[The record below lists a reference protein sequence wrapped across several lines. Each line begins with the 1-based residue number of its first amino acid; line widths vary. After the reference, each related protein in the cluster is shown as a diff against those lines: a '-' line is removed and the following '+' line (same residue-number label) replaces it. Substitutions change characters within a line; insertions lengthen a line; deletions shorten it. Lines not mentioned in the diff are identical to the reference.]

1 MNPGQHKPELH
12 RPLALDRIGAR
23 ATDIA
28 VEASPEE
35 RAAVAGRLLVVGI
48 PVLQCA
54 FRLARVAGGII
65 EAQGHLQARV
75 LRTCVVSLDEFEAGV
90 DERFSL
96 RFVPAGTE
104 SDDPDPEAEDEV
116 PYTGDFLDLG
126 EAAVEQLALALDPY
140 PRKPHA
146 ELPATETEAP
156 EHPFAAL
163 ASLRRPN

>member
-1 MNPGQHKPELH
+1 MNPGHRKPELH

-23 ATDIA
+23 SIDIT

-35 RAAVAGRLLVVGI
+35 CAAVAERLLVVGI
-48 PVLQCA
+48 PALRCA
-54 FRLARVAGGII
+54 FVLTRVAGGIV

-75 LRTCVVSLDEFEAGV
+75 SRTCVVSLDEFEAGV
-90 DERFSL
+90 DERFRL

-104 SDDPDPEAEDEV
+104 SDDPNPESEDEV

-126 EAAVEQLALALDPY
+126 ETAVEQLALALDPY
-140 PRKPHA
+140 PRKPDA
-146 ELPATETEAP
+146 ELPVAETEAP